1 MSKIMV
7 KTSKSLAYA
16 LLIILIGN
24 PAFALETDSQEPL
37 ELKASSADINQS
49 EHKGTYT
56 NGVEFDQGTT
66 HIRADR
72 AITKTDEN
80 NKLTTAIIY
89 GNKNSQAHYWSQ
101 MEKDKP
107 DLHAYA
113 DIIEYS
119 PDKKIIKLIGNAKIK
134 QGENLFTA
142 PKISYDIQK
151 RHIISSKMANNSDKT
166 VIIFHPPRKNND

>member
-7 KTSKSLAYA
+7 KISKILACAALTIYFGNSAYA
-16 LLIILIGN
+16 L
-24 PAFALETDSQEPL
+24 ESDSQEPL

-56 NGVEFDQGTT
+56 NGIEFDQGTT

-72 AITKTDEN
+72 AITQTDAN
-80 NKLTTAIIY
+80 NKLTVAIIY
-89 GNKNSQAHYWSQ
+89 GDKNNQAHYWSQ

-107 DLHAYA
+107 NLHAYA
-113 DIIEYS
+113 DTIKYY

-142 PKISYDIQK
+142 PKISYDIEK
-151 RHIISSKMANNSDKT
+151 RHIISNKMANNSQKT
-166 VIIFHPPRKNND
+166 VIIFHPPRKK